1 MLKAIIFDVDGTLAD
16 TENVH
21 RVCFNR
27 AFVASGLSWHWPK
40 AQYGELLKVTGG
52 KERLAHYIETLN
64 PTTLTATQR
73 AELVVTLHRIKT
85 EFYERIIRQGAMR
98 LRPGVAELIAA
109 ARAEGIR
116 LAVATT
122 TSPPNVLALLKATL
136 GPNALAMFDVIA
148 AGDSVAR
155 KKPAPDIYTSAL
167 AQLGLP
173 ASDCVAIEDSH
184 NGLRAA
190 IAADLATIV
199 TPSTYTVGED
209 FHGAARVVDSLED
222 LSEGIDGP
230 ENGTAILKAIRALH
244 FRSRISILSGET

>member
-27 AFVASGLSWHWPK
+27 AFVTSGLSWHWSK
-40 AQYGELLKVTGG
+40 SQYGELLKVTGG

-64 PTTLTATQR
+64 PPSLSAAQR
-73 AELVVTLHRIKT
+73 AELVATLHRAKT

-98 LRPGVAELIAA
+98 LRPGVAALISA
-109 ARAEGIR
+109 ARADGIR

-122 TSPPNVLALLKATL
+122 TSAPNVLALVKATL
-136 GPNALAMFDVIA
+136 GSDALAMFNVIA

-155 KKPAPDIYTSAL
+155 KKPAPDIYLSAL
-167 AQLGLP
+167 AQLCLP

-190 IAADLATIV
+190 VAANLVTVV

-209 FHGAARVVDSLED
+209 FCGAAQVVDSLEI
-222 LSEGIDGP
+222 LSESIASP
-230 ENGTAILKAIRALH
+230 EIGTAILKAIRALH
-244 FRSRISILSGET
+244 FRSRISILNGET

>member
-1 MLKAIIFDVDGTLAD
+1 MLRRIDGTLAD

-27 AFVASGLSWHWPK
+27 AFVASGLPWHWPK
-40 AQYGELLKVTGG
+40 SQYGELLKITGG
-52 KERLAHYIETLN
+52 KERLAHYIETRD

-73 AELVVTLHRIKT
+73 AELVATLHRVKT
-85 EFYERIIRQGAMR
+85 ELYQRIIRQGAMR
-98 LRPGVAELIAA
+98 LRPGVAELISA

-122 TSPPNVLALLKATL
+122 TSPPNVVALLKATL
-136 GPNALAMFDVIA
+136 GPDALVMFDVIA

-155 KKPAPDIYTSAL
+155 KKPAPDVYASAL
-167 AQLGLP
+167 AQMCLT

-190 IAADLATIV
+190 VAANLVTVV
-199 TPSTYTVGED
+199 TPSTFTVGED
-209 FHGAARVVDSLED
+209 FCGAAQVADSLDD
-222 LSEGIDGP
+222 LSMGAAGP
-230 ENGTAILKAIRALH
+230 AVGPAILKTIRALH
-244 FRSRISILSGET
+244 FRSRVSILNGQI